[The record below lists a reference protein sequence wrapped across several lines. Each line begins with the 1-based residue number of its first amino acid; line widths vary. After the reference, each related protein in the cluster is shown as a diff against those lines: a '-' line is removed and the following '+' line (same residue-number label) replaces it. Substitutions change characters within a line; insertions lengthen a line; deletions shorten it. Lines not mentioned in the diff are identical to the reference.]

1 VGVIIEIVKAVMQF
15 KEYKVFLKALTLIL
29 SLLVSG
35 CSTELAY
42 VPNPPIAQR
51 PLSPMKVAVLAFEDK
66 TEDFT
71 FQGKKF
77 PLDGTFNL
85 AKGKDVMTGLPHLYP
100 PLLAKLFADDLK
112 NSRAFESVKFVFD
125 RSELLGED
133 MVIEGVVEQA
143 NAYCRSQWAA
153 GGYMSRY
160 SLIIKL
166 KGTTKADQKVVW
178 TNVFTKNA
186 DFTPFVAPATTL
198 AGGLQAVFGE
208 ARQDLLQKLGV
219 ISAPPGSTQEA
230 PSSGKS
236 IEEIFKELKEK

>member
-1 VGVIIEIVKAVMQF
+1 MGAIIEIVKAVMQF
-15 KEYKVFLKALTLIL
+15 KEYKAFLKALTLIL

-51 PLSPMKVAVLAFEDK
+51 PYVHGKVAVLAFEDK

-100 PLLAKLFADDLK
+100 PLLAKLFTEDLK
-112 NSRAFESVKFVFD
+112 NSGVFESVRFVFD
-125 RSELLGED
+125 RSELFGED
-133 MVIEGVVEQA
+133 MVIEGVIEQA
-143 NAYCRSQWAA
+143 NAYVRSSLA
-153 GGYMSRY
+153 GGGGSRA
-160 SLIIKL
+160 SLIIKF
-166 KGTTKADQKVVW
+166 KGTTMADQKVVW
-178 TNVFTKNA
+178 TNVFTKNV
-186 DFTPFVAPATTL
+186 DFPPFVAPATTL
-198 AGGLQAVFGE
+198 AGGLKAVFGE
-208 ARQDLLQKLGV
+208 ARQDLLQKLGA

-236 IEEIFKELKEK
+236 IEEIFKQLKEK